1 MSAVLAAMLLP
12 SARAQTSAT
21 FGQVIPLGG
30 TPSDIVLDEARQRL
44 YLVNSSAG
52 RVDVYDYSVQALIGS
67 ISVGQTPLGAADV
80 SMDNAFLYVA
90 NHDSSSL
97 SVVNLGNTSGLP
109 GGGAT
114 VSLPAKPQGVEVG
127 ADGRAVICTDGSG
140 TSSTANTLL
149 IYDGTQASQNQVLP
163 VAFPPAAPT
172 PPSLQQLLARPTTQ
186 FNGKL
191 QRTPDGRYI
200 IGVSSITNN
209 TSTVV
214 YVYETASGTVLQ
226 NRTVVGQSSTLS
238 MAPDGASFMAGF
250 TLFNTNT
257 LNAVAQQNTA
267 NAPFA
272 MSSSFATTYNVGGSV
287 FSPDGMTLYSAFN
300 TAALTTPSPRAAGQ
314 PRC

>member
-1 MSAVLAAMLLP
+1 MQLNFWSRFWLCAVLGAILVQG
-12 SARAQTSAT
+12 ARAQTSAT

-30 TPSDIVLDEARQRL
+30 TAPSDIVLDESRQRL

-52 RVDVYDYSVQALIGS
+52 LVNVYDYSAQALIGS
-67 ISVGQTPLGAADV
+67 ISVGTTPLGAAM
-80 SMDNAFLYVA
+80 SMDNEFLYVA

-97 SVVNLGNTSGLP
+97 SVINLGSTSGVP
-109 GGGAT
+109 GAGVT

-149 IYDGTQASQNQVLP
+149 IFDRTQATQNQVQP
-163 VAFPPAAPT
+163 VSFPPAAPT
-172 PPSLQQLLARPTTQ
+172 PPSLQQLLAKPTTQ

-191 QRTPDGRYI
+191 LRTPDGKYI

-226 NRTVVGQSSTLS
+226 NRTVVGAVRACYRWHP
-238 MAPDGASFMAGF
+238 MARASW
-250 TLFNTNT
+250 L
-257 LNAVAQQNTA
+257 V
-267 NAPFA
+267 
-272 MSSSFATTYNVGGSV
+272 SR
-287 FSPDGMTLYSAFN
+287 FSI
-300 TAALTTPSPRAAGQ
+300 R
-314 PRC
+314 RR